1 MADAATAVAEQ
12 VLETITTAQDAT
24 LKVLK
29 GWTDTL
35 ASTPYLSEYYVAPKI
50 DTFYGFAEKLLAQA
64 GLLEG
69 SGPNAAEEAGEDW
82 QPPEATTTEAAI
94 RLDPALTDAQKEA
107 LLAVYRGFVG
117 GAAKE

>member
-1 MADAATAVAEQ
+1 MADAATAVTDQ

-50 DTFYGFAEKLLAQA
+50 DTFYGFAEKLWATEKEFFVK
-64 GLLEG
+64 LLEV
-69 SGPNAAEEAGEDW
+69 ATEAGKKIPD
-82 QPPEATTTEAAI
+82 AAKKS
-94 RLDPALTDAQKEA
+94 AS
-107 LLAVYRGFVG
+107 
-117 GAAKE
+117 GAAPK

>member
-50 DTFYGFAEKLLAQA
+50 DTFYGFAEKLWATEKEFFVK
-64 GLLEG
+64 LLEV
-69 SGPNAAEEAGEDW
+69 ATEAGKKIPD
-82 QPPEATTTEAAI
+82 
-94 RLDPALTDAQKEA
+94 
-107 LLAVYRGFVG
+107 
-117 GAAKE
+117 AAKKSAAAPK